1 MINYQDFTYNGSK
14 ITFSF
19 SEKCVML
26 SATKMAKPFGK
37 FPSDWLRQKSTKEY
51 VEAVASETQ
60 IPISQLVITK
70 KGNDGTEQGTWMH
83 KDVALEFAR
92 WLAPLFGLWCN
103 RRIEELL
110 TTGHTEIA
118 LTTNACPDII
128 CRQERRHHDNCHART
143 RQRLFVLGGRTANQ
157 MGRQADATP
166 FVRGV
171 SSRAWIPD
179 VCRGLHRLSHG
190 KGYCAWIIVRYRPK
204 EARRAK
210 ETDKAEGT
218 RDYGRSQ
225 LFHQCAFAWAS

>member
-37 FPSDWLRQKSTKEY
+37 FPADWLRQKSTKEY

-118 LTTNACPDII
+118 LTTMPVPTSSVVKNDGITTTAM
-128 CRQERRHHDNCHART
+128 REHDKDYSFSEVG
-143 RQRLFVLGGRTANQ
+143 RLIKW
-157 MGRQADATP
+157 GRQADATP

-179 VCRGLHRLSHG
+179 VCRGLRRLSHG

-210 ETDKAEGT
+210 ETDKAEGA